1 MITTK
6 DFTSSAG
13 ATITVKY
20 PTGTIFMRE
29 RNYLTVSCEGD
40 DYYLKR
46 ITLAGKTIN
55 FGRYQLQ
62 GNPITLDVTPYYAK
76 LYSSGKISLIVENQN
91 EVDETFTVSFTI
103 NKVEG
108 YSPFLEFVPERCGDA
123 PYARIVP
130 PNRMIW
136 DGKKSTTSMLAA
148 VREDDYFS
156 GYEYEMEGVPYATY
170 RPSDKWLTT
179 AQKNAHL
186 GETYRNTLK
195 ATGNLAELDSN
206 GLPMWIE
213 QGLLSVGGSHYGNTF
228 EEQRA
233 AASNFCRTKTLFE
246 NYNGLTI
253 GATPAG
259 ITKLVIL
266 YDANKQY
273 VNNYSWTHA
282 EQTLNNAGTY
292 PYISV
297 IFAKDDSSAIT
308 PSELVGIT
316 SSELTNQE
324 AGKSYRWVIENSKY
338 KWVELTAEKLI
349 NTRFFWSI
357 NGKND
362 ASDVLNKQFEFGKS
376 IDANLVFQ
384 KDLSPLIPPNPAPK
398 FEVLQSVKR
407 SVSLADGSLPYVY
420 IRWRTPWGV
429 TVEHLFYLGS
439 YSSDKADAKE
449 LESVNY
455 YEELSQHVR
464 VGSFYLDGITQ
475 PYDLFYYKT
484 LENSELV
491 EMYFPS
497 YAFKPATYMPNGDD
511 YVAIKVKSSDVADAV
526 VDGVAQRVITFKF
539 ELS

>member
-6 DFTSSAG
+6 NFTSSAG

-29 RNYLTVSCEGD
+29 RNYLTVSCEEN
-40 DYYLKR
+40 DYYLKQ

-55 FGRYQLQ
+55 FGRYILK
-62 GNPITLDVTPYYAK
+62 GNPMALDVTPYYAK
-76 LYSSGKISLIVENQN
+76 LYKRGKISLVVENQN
-91 EVDETFTVSFTI
+91 EKDETFTVSFVI
-103 NKVEG
+103 NNVEG

-130 PNRMIW
+130 PYRMLW
-136 DGKKSTTSMLAA
+136 DGKKNTTSMLAA
-148 VREDDYFS
+148 VRDDEYFS

-170 RPSDKWLTT
+170 RPSDAWLTN
-179 AQKNAHL
+179 AQKNEHL

-213 QGLLSVGGSHYGNTF
+213 QGLLSLGSSHYGKTF
-228 EEQRA
+228 EEQRV
-233 AASNFCRTKTLFE
+233 AASNYCRTKTIFE

-259 ITKLVIL
+259 ITKLVIM

-273 VNNYSWTHA
+273 VSNYPWTSA
-282 EQTLNNAGTY
+282 AQTLNTAGTY

-297 IFAKDDSSAIT
+297 IFAKDDSSAIKT
-308 PSELVGIT
+308 SELVGIT
-316 SSELTNQE
+316 SSTLTNPE
-324 AGKSYRWVIENSKY
+324 AGKSYRWAFYLGKF
-338 KWVELTAEKLI
+338 KWVELIKEQIINNKFYWSVNSKNYSGDIVNNDFTFDNTFEARLI
-349 NTRFFWSI
+349 RAHNI
-357 NGKND
+357 
-362 ASDVLNKQFEFGKS
+362 
-376 IDANLVFQ
+376 
-384 KDLSPLIPPNPAPK
+384 SPIYNEY
-398 FEVLQSVKR
+398 FTVQSVNR
-407 SVSLADGSLPYVY
+407 FVSLADGSMTYVY
-420 IRWRTPWGV
+420 IRWKTPWGV
-429 TVEHLFYLGS
+429 SVEHLFYFGT
-439 YSSDKADAKE
+439 YSSDKSDAKE

-455 YEELSQHVR
+455 YEELSNHVR
-464 VGSFYLDGITQ
+464 VGSFYLDGIVQ

-484 LENSELV
+484 LENAELV

-497 YAFKPATYMPNGDD
+497 YAFKPSTYMPNGDD
-511 YVAIKVKSSDVADAV
+511 YVAIKIKGSDVADAV

>member
-6 DFTSSAG
+6 DFTSQAG
-13 ATITVKY
+13 AKVTVKY

-29 RNYLTVSCEGD
+29 RNYLTVSCEAD

-55 FGRYQLQ
+55 FGRYSLFD
-62 GNPITLDVTPYYAK
+62 GPMTLDVTPYYAK
-76 LYSSGKISLIVENQN
+76 LYSFVNISLVVENQD
-91 EVDETFTVSFTI
+91 EVDETFTIDFYI
-103 NKVEG
+103 DKVDG
-108 YSPFLEFVPERCGDA
+108 YSPFLEFVPERCADA

-130 PNRMIW
+130 PNRMLW
-136 DGKKSTTSMLAA
+136 DGKKKSTSLLAA
-148 VREDDYFS
+148 VRDSDRFS
-156 GYEYEMEGVPYATY
+156 GYEYEMEGVPYETY
-170 RPSDKWLTT
+170 RPSDAWLTN
-179 AQKNAHL
+179 AQKKEHL

-206 GLPMWIE
+206 GNPLWIE
-213 QGLLSVGGSHYGNTF
+213 QGNVYAIEDNYGQTF
-228 EEQRA
+228 EQLRQDI
-233 AASNFCRTKTLFE
+233 NGICRTKTIFE

-253 GATPAG
+253 SAPPAG
-259 ITKLVIL
+259 LYMFICL
-266 YDANKQY
+266 YDENKKLANTIGRTQQS
-273 VNNYSWTHA
+273 V
-282 EQTLNNAGTY
+282 TLNNANTY
-292 PYISV
+292 KYFSINYS
-297 IFAKDDSSAIT
+297 KQNYQQIT

-316 SSELTNQE
+316 SSTLTNPD
-324 AGKSYRWVIENSKY
+324 AGKSYRWVIRNNEY
-338 KWVELTAEKLI
+338 KWVELTAEQLI
-349 NTRFFWSI
+349 NERFFWSI

-362 ASDVLNKQFEFGKS
+362 ASEVLNKQFEFGSKV
-376 IDANLVFQ
+376 DANLVFE
-384 KDLSPLIPPNPAPK
+384 KVLSPTGTPPSK

-407 SVSLADGSLPYVY
+407 SASIADGSMPYVY
-420 IRWRTPWGV
+420 IRWRTPWCI
-429 TVEHLFYLGS
+429 TVEHLFYLGT
-439 YSSDKADAKE
+439 YSSDKADEKE

-455 YEELSQHVR
+455 YEEVSNHVR

-484 LENSELV
+484 LENAELV

-526 VDGVAQRVITFKF
+526 VDGVTKKTITFKF

>member
-6 DFTSSAG
+6 DFTSQAG
-13 ATITVKY
+13 AAITVKY
-20 PTGTIFMRE
+20 PTGTIFLRE
-29 RNYLTVSCEGD
+29 RNYLTVSCEAD

-55 FGRYQLQ
+55 FGRYKLED
-62 GNPITLDVTPYYAK
+62 NPITLDVTPYYAK
-76 LYSSGKISLIVENQN
+76 LYSSGTLSLVVENQN

-103 NKVEG
+103 DKVEG

-130 PNRMIW
+130 PNRMLW
-136 DGKKSTTSMLAA
+136 DGTKKSTSLLAA
-148 VREDDYFS
+148 VRDSDRFS

-170 RPSDKWLTT
+170 RPSDAWLTT
-179 AQKNAHL
+179 AQKQEHL
-186 GETYRNTLK
+186 GETYRNTLP

-206 GLPMWIE
+206 GNPLWIE
-213 QGLLSVGGSHYGNTF
+213 QGGLQLELGKTF
-228 EEQRA
+228 EQLRYKY
-233 AASNFCRTKTLFE
+233 SLRCRFKTIFN

-253 GATPAG
+253 AALPDGFRE
-259 ITKLVIL
+259 IIL
-266 YDANKQY
+266 FYNSSKKTAYGTDWVSDA
-273 VNNYSWTHA
+273 
-282 EQTLNNAGTY
+282 QTFNNADYYQYFSIMFEKIDGT
-292 PYISV
+292 
-297 IFAKDDSSAIT
+297 AIT
-308 PSELVGIT
+308 PSDLVGIT
-316 SSELTNQE
+316 SSALTNPE
-324 AGKSYRWVIENSKY
+324 AGKSYRWAIENNEY
-338 KWVELTAEKLI
+338 KWVELTAEQL
-349 NTRFFWSI
+349 NNERFFWSI
-357 NGKND
+357 NGEND
-362 ASDVLNKQFEFGKS
+362 ASEVLNKQFEFGNK

-384 KDLSPLIPPNPAPK
+384 KDLSPLVPPHPTPK

-407 SVSLADGSLPYVY
+407 SVSIADGSMPYVY

-429 TVEHLFYLGS
+429 TVEHLFYLGT
-439 YSSDKADAKE
+439 YSSDKANAKE

-484 LENSELV
+484 LENAELV
-491 EMYFPS
+491 EMYFPA

-511 YVAIKVKSSDVADAV
+511 YVAIKIKGSDVADAV
-526 VDGVAQRVITFKF
+526 ADGVAQRVITFKF

>member
-6 DFTSSAG
+6 NFTSQVG
-13 ATITVKY
+13 ETITVKY

-29 RNYLTVSCEGD
+29 RNYLTVSCEAD

-46 ITLAGKTIN
+46 ITLADKTIN
-55 FGRYQLQ
+55 FGRYYLQ
-62 GNPITLDVTPYYAK
+62 GSPMTLDVTPYYAK
-76 LYSSGKISLIVENQN
+76 LYTSGTLSLVVENKN
-91 EVDETFTVSFTI
+91 GVDETFSVSFTI
-103 NKVEG
+103 SNVDG
-108 YSPFLEFVPERCGDA
+108 YSPFLEFVPERCADA

-130 PNRMIW
+130 PNRMLW

-170 RPSDKWLTT
+170 RPSDAWLTQP
-179 AQKNAHL
+179 QKQEHL
-186 GETYRNTLK
+186 GETYRNTLP

-206 GLPMWIE
+206 GNPLWIE
-213 QGLLSVGGSHYGNTF
+213 QGNVIRTIGLSF
-228 EEQRA
+228 AEQRI
-233 AASNFCRTKTLFE
+233 SDLYYCRSKTIFK

-253 GATPAG
+253 SAPPRGFVAR
-259 ITKLVIL
+259 IFL
-266 YDANKQY
+266 YNSNK
-273 VNNYSWTHA
+273 NYIELGEMYTGKI
-282 EQTLNNAGTY
+282 TLNNASTY
-292 PYISV
+292 PYFSIAY
-297 IFAKDDSSAIT
+297 AKNNSGTIT
-308 PSELVGIT
+308 PSDLVGIT
-316 SSELTNQE
+316 SSTLTNPE
-324 AGKSYRWVIENSKY
+324 AGKSYRWVEQNGVFS
-338 KWVELTAEKLI
+338 WLELTEEQII
-349 NTRFFWSI
+349 NNRFAWYFGGTRYFDDVI
-357 NGKND
+357 NKT
-362 ASDVLNKQFEFGKS
+362 ATFGKS
-376 IDANLVFQ
+376 FEALYQRVKAVSPTMRAYTTIQ
-384 KDLSPLIPPNPAPK
+384 KVS
-398 FEVLQSVKR
+398 R
-407 SVSLADGSLPYVY
+407 SVSLADSSLPYVY
-420 IRWRTPWGV
+420 IRWRMPWGI

-439 YSSDKADAKE
+439 YTSDKADAKE

-484 LENSELV
+484 LENAELV

-511 YVAIKVKSSDVADAV
+511 YVAIKVKSSNVQDAV

>member
-6 DFTSSAG
+6 DFTSQVG

-29 RNYLTVSCEGD
+29 RNYLTVSCEAD
-40 DYYLKR
+40 DYYLKK
-46 ITLAGKTIN
+46 ITLAYKTIN
-55 FGRYQLQ
+55 FGRYYLADE
-62 GNPITLDVTPYYAK
+62 PMTLDVTPYYAK
-76 LYSSGKISLIVENQN
+76 LYTSGTLSLVVENQN
-91 EVDETFTVSFTI
+91 GVDETFTVSFTI
-103 NKVEG
+103 EKVDG
-108 YSPFLEFVPERCGDA
+108 YSPFLEFVPERCADA

-130 PNRMIW
+130 PNRMLW
-136 DGKKSTTSMLAA
+136 DGTKKSTSLLAA
-148 VREDDYFS
+148 VRDSDRFS

-170 RPSDKWLTT
+170 RPSDAWLTN

-186 GETYRNTLK
+186 GETYRNTLP

-213 QGLLSVGGSHYGNTF
+213 QGALKQVLGLSY
-228 EEQRA
+228 EEQRSYL
-233 AASNFCRTKTLFE
+233 ASRCRSKCIFV

-253 GATPAG
+253 SNWNNSGNINLSIFFYDSNKIG
-259 ITKLVIL
+259 ISGRNFTGDLV
-266 YDANKQY
+266 
-273 VNNYSWTHA
+273 
-282 EQTLNNAGTY
+282 LNNASDYPFISLSFEFKDGT
-292 PYISV
+292 
-297 IFAKDDSSAIT
+297 AIT

-316 SSELTNQE
+316 SSELKNPE
-324 AGKSYRWVIENSKY
+324 AGKSYRWVIENNEY
-338 KWVELTAEKLI
+338 KWVELTAEQLI
-349 NTRFFWSI
+349 NEHFFWSV
-357 NGKND
+357 NGQND
-362 ASDVLNKQFEFGKS
+362 ASEVLNKPFDFGNK
-376 IDANLVFQ
+376 IYANLVFQ
-384 KDLSPLIPPNPAPK
+384 KDLSPLIPPNPTPK
-398 FEVLQSVKR
+398 SEVLQSVKR
-407 SVSLADGSLPYVY
+407 SVSLADGSMPYVY

-439 YSSDKADAKE
+439 YSSDKSDAKE

-497 YAFKPATYMPNGDD
+497 YAFKPNTYMPNGDT
-511 YVAIKVKSSDVADAV
+511 YVAIKVKSSDVAEAV
-526 VDGVAQRVITFKF
+526 VDGVAQKIINFKF